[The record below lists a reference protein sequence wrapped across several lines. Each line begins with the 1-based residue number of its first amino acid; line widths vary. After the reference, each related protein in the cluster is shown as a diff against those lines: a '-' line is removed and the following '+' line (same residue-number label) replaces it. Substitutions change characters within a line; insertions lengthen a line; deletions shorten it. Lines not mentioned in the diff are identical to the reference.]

1 MTPLPRRK
9 SLRYL
14 VLKWHH
20 RVGAVL
26 ALIIVVIA
34 VTGILLNHT
43 DDLNLDSSPVSNP
56 LLLQLYGIEMPT
68 NTDHYQQHSAWAAIV
83 GQSVFFDNQRI
94 TNCDSL
100 NGFVYVNSS
109 YILACA
115 DKLILLTTDGDVIEI
130 IDEYQDLPLPID
142 AIGIADNKRIVL
154 KVNASYYES
163 ALEGIAWL
171 ERTDTTQS
179 NKNVIWS
186 QASSD
191 ENPNLKALELA
202 YIGSEI
208 TLERFILDLHSGR
221 IFGIV
226 GIIFNDIFAL
236 LLISLAMSGF
246 WIWNTRRA
254 KMRKRL

>member
-1 MTPLPRRK
+1 M
-9 SLRYL
+9 
-14 VLKWHH
+14 
-20 RVGAVL
+20 
-26 ALIIVVIA
+26 
-34 VTGILLNHT
+34 ILNKIF
-43 DDLNLDSSPVSNP
+43 
-56 LLLQLYGIEMPT
+56 LLFSAISF
-68 NTDHYQQHSAWAAIV
+68 NTI
-83 GQSVFFDNQRI
+83 
-94 TNCDSL
+94 
-100 NGFVYVNSS
+100 
-109 YILACA
+109 
-115 DKLILLTTDGDVIEI
+115 
-130 IDEYQDLPLPID
+130 
-142 AIGIADNKRIVL
+142 L

-163 ALEGIAWL
+163 ALEDIAWL